1 MSSEISPQPRGRVVL
16 GGAGGFMGSHL
27 AERYRAQGREVV
39 TIGRSGSD
47 LRWDDAKGI
56 AAAIDGAAV
65 SYTHLDVYQRQ
76 ELGRNLKDLYQ
87 LEEGRINE

>member
-39 TIGRSGSD
+39 TIGRSGQT
-47 LRWDDAKGI
+47 LAGMMRKGSQPRST
-56 AAAIDGAAV
+56 A
-65 SYTHLDVYQRQ
+65 QRSWWAS
-76 ELGRNLKDLYQ
+76 RA
-87 LEEGRINE
+87 RA